1 MKTKQFLLWVSGALL
16 STFSYGQINV
26 LNATSPEEI
35 GVLTENQKALNNTT
49 KPLPYGYVNE
59 RDILWSQAVWETID
73 LDERV
78 NLPLYFPIDT
88 NNIGSDRRSLYHIL
102 VNAVKAGK
110 IENIYADSYFNRK
123 ITFKDLEATLSRK
136 DTLDAGYSQ
145 INAGEE
151 IDPQY
156 INTTNI
162 TAADIMEYHIRGL
175 WYFDTRLGELRYRLL
190 GIAPVAPDAYSKSR
204 GDISG
209 AMVELFWVFYPDARE
224 VLHDA
229 IVFNRENT
237 AQPFT
242 FDHLLNSRR
251 FHAVIYKTDNVQGDR
266 AIEDYISNNAQMQLL
281 QSRRI
286 KETIREF
293 EMNMWNY

>member
-1 MKTKQFLLWVSGALL
+1 
-16 STFSYGQINV
+16 
-26 LNATSPEEI
+26 
-35 GVLTENQKALNNTT
+35 
-49 KPLPYGYVNE
+49 
-59 RDILWSQAVWETID
+59 
-73 LDERV
+73 
-78 NLPLYFPIDT
+78 
-88 NNIGSDRRSLYHIL
+88 HIL